1 MDPQDKTERL
11 PHLPVLAGLMI
22 LIPLLVAAGCTG
34 QSPVPTPIL
43 LNGTSWTLT
52 GYVLNGTPQEVIN
65 GTTVT
70 MDFGDETRI
79 TGSAGCNRYFASY
92 EIRGTAITFGQ
103 AGSTLMYCTGTGVM
117 EQESTY
123 LMLLSRAASLKAG
136 NDSLT
141 LADTQGRTILLFT
154 RTLPPAPEPLG
165 GTNWTLESIHAAGG
179 VSSVIAGTTITAVFD
194 DDGRV
199 AGSAGCNR
207 YFALYNIS
215 GTSIS
220 IAGIGSTKMHCT
232 GPGVMQQESAFL
244 ESLGKAAAFTITGNR
259 LILADAN
266 GTTLLTFVK
275 ES

>member
-1 MDPQDKTERL
+1 MDPANKTEKL
-11 PHLPVLAGLMI
+11 PLLPVLAGLMI

-34 QSPVPTPIL
+34 QSPVSLLL

-52 GYVLNGTPQEVIN
+52 GYVLNGTSLQVIN

-70 MDFGDETRI
+70 MDFSDETRI
-79 TGSAGCNRYFASY
+79 TGSAGCNHYFASY
-92 EIRGTAITFGQ
+92 GIQGTAITFGE

-117 EQESTY
+117 EQESAY
-123 LMLLSRAASLKAG
+123 LMLLRRAASLTAG

-141 LADTQGRTILLFT
+141 LADTEGRTILTFT
-154 RTLPPAPEPLG
+154 RTIPPEPEPLA
-165 GTNWTLESIHAAGG
+165 GTNWTLESIRAAGG
-179 VSSVIAGTTITAVFD
+179 VSSVIAGTTITAVFE

-199 AGSAGCNR
+199 AGSGGCNR
-207 YFALYNIS
+207 YFASYNTS

-220 IAGIGSTKMHCT
+220 IWGIGSTKMHCT
-232 GPGVMQQESAFL
+232 GPGIMQQESTCL

-266 GTTLLTFVK
+266 GTTLLSFVK